1 MLSANSACGSMVTA
15 TPILSLDCFACPQDI
30 AEAASTVMV
39 TNART
44 IETDLAS
51 LFGAIVD
58 SFPAVA
64 AVAHEFEKMP
74 FDFKAGLT
82 G

>member
-1 MLSANSACGSMVTA
+1 MVTA

-30 AEAASTVMV
+30 AEAASTIIS
-39 TNART
+39 TTAET
-44 IETDLAS
+44 IETGLAS
-51 LFGAIVD
+51 LFATAIH
-58 SFPAVA
+58 PLTTVA